1 MEKTPKEIF
10 WDRMLEISGHGT
22 TTVGIRAGKL
32 FEHAENAAF
41 DEIYTQLSGV
51 VGINDCFLDFYLSS
65 LQEIV
70 KEINRTGQ
78 RLEPRDF
85 LAFSHMES
93 LHRFRA
99 AHLLMAKGHYTE
111 AIDLCRGLWETVLVV
126 IAVAREIVTVNQFFG
141 EMGARDRGIAEE
153 ERLRIIRGIQ
163 AVDSRIQNSLLWNSP
178 TLSESTKNQIRGMVH
193 IMHSA
198 VHKSRLSLGVN
209 LQTWYD
215 GSKPISVLPEFDLKF
230 ASACGNLLL
239 FTAWCLTRALRF
251 FDFLFEPRDELA
263 PWQNTF
269 EKMDELLA
277 DCVKGTPAPNARAIE
292 EFVQVH
298 LSFGEASG

>member
-1 MEKTPKEIF
+1 
-10 WDRMLEISGHGT
+10 MLEISGYGT

-32 FEHAENAAF
+32 FEHAENDAF

-65 LQEIV
+65 LEEIV
-70 KEINRTGQ
+70 KEISRTGQ

-99 AHLLMAKGHYTE
+99 AHLLTAKGHYTE
-111 AIDLCRGLWETVLVV
+111 AIDLCRGLWETVLAV
-126 IAVAREIVTVNQFFG
+126 IAVAREIVSVDELFG
-141 EMGARDRGIAEE
+141 GKGVRDREIGEE

-163 AVDSRIQNSLLWNSP
+163 AVDSRIQNSLLWNAP
-178 TLSESTKNQIRGMVH
+178 GLSDFAKDQIRGMVQ

-198 VHKSRLSLGVN
+198 VHKSRLSLGFN

-215 GSKPISVLPEFDLKF
+215 GTKPISVLPEFDMKF
-230 ASACGNLLL
+230 ASACGNMLL

-251 FDFLFEPRDELA
+251 FDFLFEPRDELR

-277 DCVKGTPAPNARAIE
+277 DHVKGTPAPNARGIE
-292 EFVQVH
+292 EFVRVH
-298 LSFGEASG
+298 LSFGEDNG